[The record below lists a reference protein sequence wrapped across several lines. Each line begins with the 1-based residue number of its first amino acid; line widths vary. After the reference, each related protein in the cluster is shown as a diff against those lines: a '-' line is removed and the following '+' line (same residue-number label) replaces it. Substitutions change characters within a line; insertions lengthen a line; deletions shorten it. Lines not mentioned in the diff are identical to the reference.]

1 MVGCGLEGH
10 SRERARAHAH
20 THTLLCH
27 LRQQRRRRRPHVA
40 SFAVAT
46 EAWSYKRRRPRQR
59 GGEGRG
65 SNRATSTRR
74 FFPHANGN
82 DRDVCPFGCVI
93 RASQRIS
100 PVAGVAPAN
109 RRSDKSTDR
118 RTDGRTDAEDR
129 AKAALGAAPFLRP
142 RCRCRRERSGK
153 IASTSSSLF
162 TTIECAIRVAPFI
175 AAGPFFA
182 SELGQNNARAIGR
195 IGDASEASSA
205 ARRQWNRFLP
215 AILPLSVDRRCH
227 YRLHTVNM
235 STRDGNGAVGSAHWH
250 LFCN

>member
-1 MVGCGLEGH
+1 M
-10 SRERARAHAH
+10 
-20 THTLLCH
+20 
-27 LRQQRRRRRPHVA
+27 P
-40 SFAVAT
+40 SFL
-46 EAWSYKRRRPRQR
+46 P
-59 GGEGRG
+59 
-65 SNRATSTRR
+65 
-74 FFPHANGN
+74 FPHANGN

-109 RRSDKSTDR
+109 RRSDKS
-118 RTDGRTDAEDR
+118 TDGRTDAEDR

-235 STRDGNGAVGSAHWH
+235 SKVYARRQRCGRFRSLAFILQLDRCDDRDRSIEWTCGRKEGVRTSE
-250 LFCN
+250 

>member
-27 LRQQRRRRRPHVA
+27 LRQQRRRRRRPHVA

-109 RRSDKSTDR
+109 RRSDKSTDG
-118 RTDGRTDAEDR
+118 RTDGRTQRIEQRRRSERLPSCGLVVGVVESDR
-129 AKAALGAAPFLRP
+129 ARSHQLLH
-142 RCRCRRERSGK
+142 RCLPQSNVRSGSRRSSPRAPSSR
-153 IASTSSSLF
+153 ASWGRTTRARSGASVTHRASAAAVEPIPSRDSSSF
-162 TTIECAIRVAPFI
+162 R
-175 AAGPFFA
+175 
-182 SELGQNNARAIGR
+182 R
-195 IGDASEASSA
+195 SSVS
-205 ARRQWNRFLP
+205 
-215 AILPLSVDRRCH
+215 LSSSHRKYV
-227 YRLHTVNM
+227 
-235 STRDGNGAVGSAHWH
+235 
-250 LFCN
+250 